1 MGGISA
7 ARKLQQ
13 NGHSVTLLEARDRL
27 GSLATGTGKRTK
39 TICVCFFFVKGAGK
53 AW

>member
-27 GSLATGTGKRTK
+27 GSLAIGVG
-39 TICVCFFFVKGAGK
+39 FQQLAADFVRYG
-53 AW
+53 